1 MAALPKRRSSTIPGP
16 VAQQPM
22 SKTPSLPAI
31 HQSKGATAPKV
42 VTAPLRGIYGRHW
55 TSENK
60 RLLHEMDMRSWLRQQ
75 GKNGHVDFSD
85 LERTELRRYFE
96 AIAEVETPG
105 SMERRIRVDR
115 LEDMLISLGLAS
127 NRGEVD
133 EIVRALDDSD
143 SGAGELDFEQFLTI
157 VRTREGPAMFQAF
170 KAMIDGKL
178 GDRNLNFRTVIS
190 GYRRR
195 RIMEAT
201 GARLNMP
208 GEVEPDIPR
217 KQEMEYAKMRGKR
230 ILDNFANLQQTRFE
244 KGEKRGDRGEKG
256 EDSMP
261 FDGSA
266 HDGSVAKPP
275 TGFMQKLWHTVCQE
289 NDLEPHVANQGPRL
303 LERPRSPS
311 DIIDSIVKG
320 PTQRACR
327 RKGTLIIGAPNS
339 MGQADSCPDL
349 RGVSSRPS
357 TEQTSRPGTR
367 EGHREIRM
375 QPTIG

>member
-1 MAALPKRRSSTIPGP
+1 MAAPGKRRSSGIPGP
-16 VAQQPM
+16 LQQKPI

-31 HQSKGATAPKV
+31 HESKRVAAPKV

-60 RLLHEMDMRSWLRQQ
+60 RLLHEMDMRSWLRNQ
-75 GKNGHVDFSD
+75 GKNVNVDFSD

-105 SMERRIRVDR
+105 SLERRIRVDR

-127 NRGEVD
+127 SRGEVD
-133 EIVRALDDSD
+133 EIVTALDDTAS
-143 SGAGELDFEQFLTI
+143 GELDFEQFLTI
-157 VRTREGPAMFQAF
+157 VRTREDPAMFQAF

-208 GEVEPDIPR
+208 GEMEPDLPR

-256 EDSMP
+256 EDAMA
-261 FDGSA
+261 FDGSG

-289 NDLEPHVANQGPRL
+289 NDLEPHVSNSTGPRL

-311 DIIDSIVKG
+311 DIIESIVKG

-339 MGQADSCPDL
+339 LGQAASCPDL

-367 EGHREIRM
+367 EGNREIRV
-375 QPTIG
+375 QPIFG